1 VQRSPT
7 IHLPSAAAS
16 AGSSARGT
24 LRRGLAR
31 FVAALRL
38 WRDERRTIAEI
49 ARLDEA
55 TLRDIGVDRCQ
66 VPALLAAERERIA
79 AYGGLRQGPG

>member
-7 IHLPSAAAS
+7 IPLAAAETLG
-16 AGSSARGT
+16 GSSTRGA

-38 WRDERRTIAEI
+38 WRDERRTISEI
-49 ARLDEA
+49 SRLDAA
-55 TLRDIGVDRCQ
+55 TLRDIGVDRYQ

-79 AYGGLRQGPG
+79 AYGGLRHGPV